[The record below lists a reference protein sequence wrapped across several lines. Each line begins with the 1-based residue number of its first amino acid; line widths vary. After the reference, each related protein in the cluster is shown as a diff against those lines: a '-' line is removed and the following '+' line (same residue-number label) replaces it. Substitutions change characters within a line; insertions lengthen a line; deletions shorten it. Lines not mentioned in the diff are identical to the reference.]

1 MLKGSFVAIVTPMF
15 EDGSVDYDSLRKLI
29 DFHCENNSD
38 GIVIVGTS
46 GESPTITFDEHTNL
60 IKETIEYSSG
70 RLPVIA
76 GTGANSTEEAIF
88 LTQSARDLGADAAL
102 IVAPYYN
109 KPPQEGLYL
118 HFKKINDE
126 VDIPQILYNVPSRTC
141 SDIKNE
147 TVVELSKLKNII
159 GIKDATGDLS
169 RIKTLKNEVNGNFL
183 FYSGDDATACKF
195 LKLGGHG
202 VISVTANIKPREMSS
217 MCKLNETGQFQE
229 AINLNEKIGE
239 LHDILFVESN
249 PIPVKYLLNKMG
261 LIKPGIRLPLIPL
274 SPVHY
279 KLFEK
284 YV

>member
-46 GESPTITFDEHTNL
+46 GESPTITFEEHTNL

-169 RIKTLKNEVNGNFL
+169 RIKTLKNEVTGNFL